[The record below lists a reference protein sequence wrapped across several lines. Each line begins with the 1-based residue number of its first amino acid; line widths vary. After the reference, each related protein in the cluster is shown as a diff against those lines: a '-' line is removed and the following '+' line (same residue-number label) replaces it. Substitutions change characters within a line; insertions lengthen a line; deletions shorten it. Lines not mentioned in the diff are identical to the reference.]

1 MLLGLELQERERE
14 RVYHREIEKSKK
26 LASELSCINDKVSHK
41 VWRKNQQDLVDKE
54 SKALE
59 DALDEA
65 RYSLLTEQKQVNA
78 RMCR

>member
-1 MLLGLELQERERE
+1 MT
-14 RVYHREIEKSKK
+14 KCDTK
-26 LASELSCINDKVSHK
+26 K
-41 VWRKNQQDLVDKE
+41 VWCKKQQDLADKE

-65 RYSLLTEQKQVNA
+65 RYSLLKEQKQVNA